1 MSTNKKYYGVLER
14 GEIGFHA
21 EKMSW
26 AHWLAASLATITG
39 AVHLYLFVDQAFPP
53 FLFAGVVF
61 LGAVV
66 AVLLNVY
73 RRLLYVLGIPFTA
86 GQIVIWAAQGMPDME
101 IAMFDKPIQ
110 VLLILVLVYLFVK
123 EDDLT
128 AGK

>member
-1 MSTNKKYYGVLER
+1 MSTSGSSHGLFER

-26 AHWLAASLATITG
+26 AHWLAAGLAAVTG
-39 AVHLYLFVDQAFPP
+39 VIHLYLYWDQAFPP

-66 AVLLNVY
+66 ALLLNVY

-86 GQIVIWAAQGMPDME
+86 GQVVIWAAQGMPDME
-101 IAMFDKPIQ
+101 IAVIDKPVQ
-110 VLLILVLVYLFVK
+110 VLLILLLVYLFLK
-123 EDDLT
+123 EDELT
-128 AGK
+128 AGT